1 MEIRSWLA
9 LSLFLSCQLWS
20 GSEAGLKKGTLTGGK
35 AGKGAGSS
43 RVKEVSEKELED
55 AVDDNDYVAVLFHEG
70 KNSKTDKIIRT
81 LESVDTTKYDVPLL
95 RCDSVTE
102 GKSYG
107 LMSKELPALV
117 VFDNGIPDMYKGD
130 LSNPSSITDWIN
142 DEVRDNDVDVI
153 DLKVLA
159 KVVKKTEAV
168 LVIFLD
174 DPSDR
179 IHGEDEIQDVCDR
192 FDIAIAKVV
201 GRDSVE
207 KTFGIEGLPAIA
219 YFEKGVPSVYEDPLD
234 DDSAV
239 VEWIEE
245 HRTQDTIEVVTE
257 EMLQYLSKSLEYVA
271 VFFTG
276 PCDERAKTDQECENV
291 LNELENIDDELDD
304 FGIHLITTEDIK
316 YAGIKLG
323 IRKFPALGMFRNGDF
338 LLYEGEL
345 KDEKELLSWLIDEE
359 TLEIQG
365 KIEEVGKVMLSRLLE
380 EEENVAVLF
389 YETETRQ
396 VQNVLET
403 LEKIDE
409 SFDRKG
415 IEMVKCNDEDVAL
428 DDYGLTNKLPFLVF
442 FGNEVPTPFP
452 EDGNILD
459 DREVGKWIAEMAEGL
474 TIPTVGSAVL
484 ENLVE
489 NIEDLVVLFYDQ
501 SKKKQVSFIDDV
513 ENVDDDAEKLD
524 MIMVKVPSVNVAK
537 EYGLYGLPAVVHFE
551 KEVPNVYD
559 GDLTQEALMN
569 WLGDQKIESHIEKVT
584 GAILDKLVMKQ
595 EYVAVLLL
603 SDCDKAG
610 GCEERLSDLEVID
623 EELDKIDVLFTYTD
637 DDAFITKLKLDSGTP
652 AVVLFRNGD
661 PIVYDGNIENE
672 MGILKFLSDLDNLLM
687 PGKIEEVGI
696 PLLEHIIKERQH
708 VFAFLY
714 KEGDGRA
721 QKILKELDG
730 IDDNLENDNI
740 LLVKCSDKGVADE
753 YGIGY
758 LPRLIFYEDEI
769 PEPFTGD
776 LHNEGAILNWMADEV
791 TRDEIKS
798 VTRAVLERLVDKL
811 DQIGVVFV
819 DEEDEEEAAII
830 TNLVKI
836 HDDLRE
842 ENLVLVQVDD
852 ADYEDEL
859 GLVDLPMLVS
869 FCNDIPSIYSGEETN
884 EAIMSWMLKIK
895 NENIIEEVTEEIIT
909 MLKEDEE
916 YVGVFFSGECTDES
930 CQDLIEK
937 LETIDDEL
945 ANIGI
950 MFVQTK
956 DLDYPY
962 NAHEI
967 PALPALGLYR
977 NGDFLLYNGSMDE
990 EDEIRKWFM
999 DEDNL
1004 KISDVVEE
1012 INEELLL
1019 YLYETDDNIVV
1030 LFYEQTDR
1038 DADEIVQALEE
1049 IDSQLDAQKISMVK
1063 IDDEG
1068 AEEQYGLT
1076 ELPALVYIQNGIPNM
1091 YHGNLFDP
1099 QVRKRNYFEERN
1111 KTESTNLF
1119 IKYFY
1124 FIHKGHSGLGQIRGQ
1139 DNPDP
1144 RGDRHCAVQ
1153 TG

>member
-1 MEIRSWLA
+1 MRFKLELTFLVLFVI
-9 LSLFLSCQLWS
+9 LSNTD
-20 GSEAGLKKGTLTGGK
+20 AGLKKGTLSGGQ
-35 AGKGAGSS
+35 AAASS
-43 RVKEVSEKELED
+43 KVKEVNERELSH
-55 AVDDNDYVAVLFHEG
+55 AIDDNDYVVVLFHEG
-70 KNSKTDKIIRT
+70 KNAKTDKILKQ
-81 LESVDTTKYDVPLL
+81 LESVDLSKHEVPIL
-95 RCDSVTE
+95 RCDSNTE
-102 GKSYG
+102 GKAYG

-117 VFDNGIPDMYKGD
+117 MFDNGIPDVYTGD
-130 LSNPSSITDWIN
+130 LNNVHDVRNWVN
-142 DEVRDNDVDVI
+142 DEVRDNDI
-153 DLKVLA
+153 DIIGLKVLG

-168 LVIFLD
+168 LVMFLD
-174 DPSDR
+174 EPTDR
-179 IHGEDEIQDVCDR
+179 IEGEEDIQDVCDR
-192 FDIAIAKVV
+192 FDIAMAKVV
-201 GRDSVE
+201 GRDAVE
-207 KTFGIEGLPAIA
+207 KTFGIDKLPAIA

-234 DDSAV
+234 DDQAV

-316 YAGIKLG
+316 YAGIKLE
-323 IRKFPALGMFRNGDF
+323 IRKFPALGMFRNGEF
-338 LLYEGEL
+338 LLYEGPL

-359 TLEIQG
+359 TLEIAG
-365 KIEEVGKVMLSRLLE
+365 KIEKVGKVMLSRLLE

-389 YETETRQ
+389 YESETRQ

-415 IEMVKCNDEDVAL
+415 IEMVKCNDEDVAME
-428 DDYGLTNKLPFLVF
+428 DYGLKNKPPFLAF
-442 FGNEVPTPFP
+442 FGNEVPTAFP

-474 TIPTVGSAVL
+474 TIPTVDSTVL
-484 ENLVE
+484 ENLIE
-489 NIEDLVVLFYDQ
+489 NIEDLVVLYYD
-501 SKKKQVSFIDDV
+501 STKKKQVSFIDDV

-524 MIMVKVPSVNVAK
+524 MIMVKVDSVNVAK
-537 EYGLYGLPAVVHFE
+537 EYGLFSLPAVIHFE
-551 KEVPNVYD
+551 DEVPNVYD
-559 GDLTQEALMN
+559 KDLTQEALMN

-584 GAILDKLVMKQ
+584 GAILDKLVKKQ

-603 SDCDKAG
+603 SDCDKAT
-610 GCEERLSDLEVID
+610 GCEERLADLEAID
-623 EELDKIDVLFTYTD
+623 EELDKIDVLLTYTD
-637 DDAFITKLKLDSGTP
+637 DETYISKLKLDSGTP
-652 AVVLFRNGD
+652 AVGLYRNGD
-661 PIVYDGNIENE
+661 LLMYDGDIENE

-687 PGKIEEVGI
+687 PGKIEEVGV
-696 PLLEHIIKERQH
+696 PLLEHIIKERED

-714 KEGDGRA
+714 DETDGRA
-721 QKILKELDG
+721 QKILRELDG

-740 LLVKCSDKGVADE
+740 LLVKCSDKGVAEE

-776 LHNEGAILNWMADEV
+776 LHNEGEILNWMADEV

-830 TNLVKI
+830 TTLVKI
-836 HDDLRE
+836 HDDLRD

-859 GLVDLPMLVS
+859 GLTDLPMLVS
-869 FCNDIPSIYSGEETN
+869 FCNDIPSIYSGPETN
-884 EAIMSWMLKIK
+884 EAIMAWLLKVK
-895 NENIIEEVTEEIIT
+895 NENIIEEVTEEIISV
-909 MLKEDEE
+909 LKEDEE
-916 YVGVFFSGECTDES
+916 YVAVLFSGECSDEP

-950 MFVQTK
+950 TFVQTK
-956 DLDYPY
+956 DPDYPY

-967 PALPALGLYR
+967 PVLPALGLYR
-977 NGDFLLYNGSMDE
+977 NGDFILYSGSMEE

-1004 KISDVVEE
+1004 KIAEVVEE
-1012 INEELLL
+1012 INEKLLL

-1049 IDSQLDAQKISMVK
+1049 IDDDLDAQKIALVK

-1099 QVRKRNYFEERN
+1099 EVKF
-1111 KTESTNLF
+1111 
-1119 IKYFY
+1119 
-1124 FIHKGHSGLGQIRGQ
+1124 
-1139 DNPDP
+1139 
-1144 RGDRHCAVQ
+1144 
-1153 TG
+1153 